1 MSHAHARTTF
11 QGRLLIVRR
20 HQAGW
25 PQAHIAKAMGIARR
39 TVKKWLDRYNAE
51 GPAGLLDRSSRPHTG
66 PTRTAPRTE
75 QLIVATRRR
84 ERRGL
89 TDIDTTQAITFY
101 RTERGRSEHS
111 TNRRLSRGDSP
122 LLGYDAFHLV
132 DRLMPS
138 RCSGSSCRTRSM

>member
-1 MSHAHARTTF
+1 
-11 QGRLLIVRR
+11 
-20 HQAGW
+20 
-25 PQAHIAKAMGIARR
+25 MGIARR

-132 DRLMPS
+132 DRLMTQPLLWKLAPNPVDVMVIEGAGHYEIPTTCKPDL
-138 RCSGSSCRTRSM
+138 R